1 MKSKK
6 KIKNFIKYHLPNISS
21 YWRAIIAIKNQYAI
35 NEKKIGRLG
44 NHSIICLPTILGV
57 SENIFIDDYVRIH
70 PNSIIYNSMK
80 EKLIIKKHTTIS
92 INFVAILAKHIPTA
106 CIPHSILGR
115 YHINDVHEDMI
126 IDEEVWIGAN
136 VTLLPGAA
144 IGRGAVVGSC
154 SLVNKKIPPYAVVVG
169 IPARIIASTF
179 TIDQIIEHEKAI
191 YPENE
196 RFSREYLEQLFI
208 EYFQGKK
215 NIGISHISEED
226 RSLLQTVKKELNIPN
241 YE

>member
-1 MKSKK
+1 MRSKK
-6 KIKNFIKYHLPNISS
+6 KIKRFIKNYLPTISS
-21 YWRAIIAIKNQYAI
+21 YWNAIRAIKKQYI
-35 NEKKIGRLG
+35 ISEKKIGKLG
-44 NHSIICLPTILGV
+44 NHSYISLPTLLAV
-57 SENIFIDDYVRIH
+57 SENIFIDDYVQIH
-70 PNSIIYNSMK
+70 TNSIVYNSLK
-80 EKLIIKKHTTIS
+80 EKLIIKKHTAIS
-92 INFVAILAKHIPTA
+92 VNFVAILAKHIPTA
-106 CIPHSILGR
+106 CIPHSILGP

-136 VTLLPGAA
+136 VTLLPGAS
-144 IGRGAVVGSC
+144 IGRGAVIGSC

-169 IPARIIASTF
+169 IPAKIIASTF

-196 RFSREYLEQLFI
+196 RFSKEYLVQLFA
-208 EYFQGKK
+208 EHFQEKK

-226 RSLLQTVKKELNIPN
+226 RILLQTVKKELNIPN